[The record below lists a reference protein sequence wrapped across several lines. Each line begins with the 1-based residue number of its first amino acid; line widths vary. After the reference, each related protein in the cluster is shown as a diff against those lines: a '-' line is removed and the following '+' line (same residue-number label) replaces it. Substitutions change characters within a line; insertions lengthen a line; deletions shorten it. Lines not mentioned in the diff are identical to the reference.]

1 VPELYCKVGSVV
13 ALAQTTEVPSVLD
26 LIRFFD
32 TIPSDIY
39 CNVIEQCSVF
49 GII

>member
-1 VPELYCKVGSVV
+1 VGSVA
-13 ALAQTTEVPSVLD
+13 ALARATRVPSFLD

-39 CNVIEQCSVF
+39 CNVVEQCSVF
-49 GII
+49 GIM